1 MRSNN
6 NKDGIKIRG
15 DTQIERERERE
26 KERDRDRERA
36 WLDLTKEITVV
47 D

>member
-15 DTQIERERERE
+15 DTQIERERE
-26 KERDRDRERA
+26 KERDRDTERA
-36 WLDLTKEITVV
+36 WLDSTKEITVV